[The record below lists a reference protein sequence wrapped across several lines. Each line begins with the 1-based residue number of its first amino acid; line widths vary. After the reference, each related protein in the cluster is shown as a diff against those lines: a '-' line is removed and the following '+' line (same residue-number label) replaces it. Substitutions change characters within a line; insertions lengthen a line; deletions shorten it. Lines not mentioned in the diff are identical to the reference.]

1 LGGGGGY
8 AELKIEALF
17 AFKVEGALQKILSKP
32 TNNVMHII
40 CCSHV

>member
-17 AFKVEGALQKILSKP
+17 AFKVEGALQKQFFQNP
-32 TNNVMHII
+32 QII
-40 CCSHV
+40 